1 MRTSASEKLF
11 YGVNYFILVMVG
23 LLCVLPLLHLASVS
37 LSGKD
42 AVLSGFVTFW
52 PIAWTTESYETLFN
66 GTPVVGAFMNSVT
79 ITIVGVLLSMIFT
92 IFAAYPLSRKAF
104 YGRRYLTLAIVFTML
119 FQGGLI
125 PTYLVIKQ
133 LGLIDSYGALWLP
146 SLVSTFNMLIM
157 RSFFE
162 NIPEELEEAARIDGS
177 GEWRMLFSII
187 LPLSMPMIAT
197 VALFYGVHYWNSF
210 FNVLI
215 YMNTPDKYNLTV
227 LIQQM
232 VRSQSVLQELNSM
245 STEEVANI
253 TPEGIKAAG
262 IMIMIIPMLIV
273 YPLLQK
279 YFVKGVMIGAIKG

>member
-1 MRTSASEKLF
+1 MKTNASEKLF
-11 YGVNYFILVMVG
+11 YGINYVLLTLVA
-23 LLCVLPLLHLASVS
+23 LLCLLPLVHLASVS

-42 AVLSGFVTFW
+42 AVLSGFVSFW
-52 PIAWTTESYETLFN
+52 PVDATKESYEMLFA
-66 GTPVVGAFMNSVT
+66 GTPVVRAFMNSVT
-79 ITIVGVLLSMIFT
+79 ITLVGVALSMVFT
-92 IFAAYPLSRKAF
+92 IFAAYPLSRKVF
-104 YGRRYLTLAIVFTML
+104 FGRRYLTLAIVFTML

-133 LGLIDSYGALWLP
+133 LGLIDSYGSLWLP
-146 SLVSTFNMLIM
+146 GLVSTFNMLIM

-177 GEWRMLFSII
+177 GEWRLLLRIV
-187 LPLSMPMIAT
+187 LPLSLPMLAT
-197 VALFYGVHYWNSF
+197 IALFYGVHYWNSF

-215 YMNTPDKYNLTV
+215 YMNSPEKYNLTV

-232 VRSQSVLQELNSM
+232 VRSQAVLQELNSM
-245 STEEVANI
+245 SAEDAANV

-262 IMIMIIPMLIV
+262 IMVMIIPMLIV

>member
-1 MRTSASEKLF
+1 MKSTASEKLF
-11 YGVNYFILVMVG
+11 YGINYVLLAIVA
-23 LLCVLPLLHLASVS
+23 LLCLLPLVHLASVS

-42 AVLSGFVTFW
+42 AVLSGFVSFW
-52 PIAWTTESYETLFN
+52 PVEATKESYEMLFA
-66 GTPVVGAFMNSVT
+66 GTPVVRAFMNSVT
-79 ITIVGVLLSMIFT
+79 ITVVGVALSMVFT
-92 IFAAYPLSRKAF
+92 IFAAYPLSRKVF
-104 YGRRYLTLAIVFTML
+104 FGRRYLTLAIVFTML

-133 LGLIDSYGALWLP
+133 LGLIDSYGSLWLP
-146 SLVSTFNMLIM
+146 GLVSTFNMLIM

-177 GEWRMLFSII
+177 GEWRLLLRIV
-187 LPLSMPMIAT
+187 LPLSLPMLAT
-197 VALFYGVHYWNSF
+197 IALFYGVHYWNSF

-215 YMNTPDKYNLTV
+215 YMNSPEKYNLTV

-232 VRSQSVLQELNSM
+232 VRSQAVLQELNAM
-245 STEEVANI
+245 NAEDVANV

-262 IMIMIIPMLIV
+262 IMVMIIPMLIV